1 MQQKP
6 VIYERFGNQRG
17 SGRCGADQWYEGR
30 GLCDEPAREVLGSSN
45 RSNIELLEEGLSSE
59 RYDDNER
66 GTRYQQEE
74 VGNRIIEN
82 AKAHGLFIP
91 IKETQQLGERYDKS
105 SGESVVYY
113 NDTDQKVYK
122 IKDPFAKYPIKGH
135 AVSDVL
141 YEHIL
146 HNMLF
151 PNVPYTLEGVSE
163 DLGDLRLVFSQPYL
177 RACFEPATQKQIDD
191 FLTNKLGLMKV
202 NRYFYSNEYCSI
214 TDIGAVG
221 DNVLVDDSGTLY
233 FIDPIIKF
241 KMPAYEALKKI
252 KSPLIRIY

>member
-1 MQQKP
+1 MQQKQDT
-6 VIYERFGNQRG
+6 YERNGNQRG
-17 SGRCGADQWYEGR
+17 SERSRTEQWSGGR
-30 GLCDEPAREVLGSSN
+30 GLCNEPAREALGSCD

-105 SGESVVYY
+105 SGESIVYY
-113 NDTDQKVYK
+113 NEAEQKVYK
-122 IKDPFAKYPIKGH
+122 VKDPFAKYPIKGH

-146 HNMLF
+146 HNLLF
-151 PNVPYTLEGVSE
+151 PNVPYILEGVSE

-177 RACFEPATQKQIDD
+177 RACFEPAIQEQIDE
-191 FLTNKLGLMKV
+191 FLINKLGLKKE

-241 KMPAYEALKKI
+241 KIPAYEALKK
-252 KSPLIRIY
+252 LRAL